1 MNVKTL
7 KTKVPTRLLAK
18 YPELA
23 AITQALEE
31 YRNGLEITAKCYIC
45 QGVLR
50 VEEIDE
56 IGTTWVTCDEGCT
69 SYRENYQK
77 AA

>member
-1 MNVKTL
+1 MKNSKQL
-7 KTKVPTRLLAK
+7 D
-18 YPELA
+18 LA

-31 YRNGLEITAKCYIC
+31 YRNDSEIKAKCSVC
-45 QGVLR
+45 QSVLR

-56 IGTTWVTCDEGCT
+56 IGTTWVVCDEGCT
-69 SYRENYQK
+69 SCRENYQK

>member
-7 KTKVPTRLLAK
+7 KTKVPTRSLNK

-31 YRNGLEITAKCYIC
+31 YRNDSEITAKCSVC
-45 QGVLR
+45 QSVLR

-56 IGTTWVTCDEGCT
+56 IGTTWVVCDEDCT

>member
-1 MNVKTL
+1 MDIKTL
-7 KTKVPTRLLAK
+7 KTKVPTRFLNK

-31 YRNGLEITAKCYIC
+31 YRNGSEITAKCSVC
-45 QGVLR
+45 QSVLR

-56 IGTTWVTCDEGCT
+56 IRTTWVVCDEGCT

>member
-7 KTKVPTRLLAK
+7 KTKVPTRSLNK

-31 YRNGLEITAKCYIC
+31 YRNDSEVTAKCNVC
-45 QGVLR
+45 QSVLR

-56 IGTTWVTCDEGCT
+56 IGTTWVVCDKGCT

>member
-1 MNVKTL
+1 MSVKTL
-7 KTKVPTRLLAK
+7 KTKVPTRFLNK
-18 YPELA
+18 HPELA

-31 YRNGLEITAKCYIC
+31 YRNDLEITAKCNVC
-45 QGVLR
+45 QSVLR

-56 IGTTWVTCDEGCT
+56 IGTTWVVCDKDCA

>member
-1 MNVKTL
+1 MSVKTL
-7 KTKVPTRLLAK
+7 KTKVPTRFLNK
-18 YPELA
+18 HPELA

-31 YRNGLEITAKCYIC
+31 YRNDLEITAKCNAC
-45 QGVLR
+45 QSVLR

-56 IGTTWVTCDEGCT
+56 IGTTWVVCNEGCT